1 MIGLLLKDLYMMRQY
16 GKTMGVMLLMFAV
29 ISAGLDNPATFFE
42 GFFILMSMMLT
53 ITSFSYDA
61 LAKWDRYALS
71 LPVTRKEIVGEKY
84 LLSLVL
90 CMGSAVISFLIA
102 FVVLKF
108 SPVDGFGL
116 KEQFIATIAII
127 CAALFFAGILLPL
140 TFKFGV
146 EKGRLLMIA
155 IFAVIPAAVIALNKA
170 GVSTPSQSS
179 IFAFLKLLPAVMIV
193 LYILSYLLSVKIYSR
208 KEI

>member
-1 MIGLLLKDLYMMRQY
+1 MIGLLLKDLYAMRQY
-16 GKTMGVMLLMFAV
+16 GRTMLVMLAFFAV

-90 CMGSAVISFLIA
+90 CLGSAAISFLISWI
-102 FVVLKF
+102 VLKF

-116 KEQFIATIAII
+116 KEHLIATVAII
-127 CAALFFAGILLPL
+127 CAALFFTGILL
-140 TFKFGV
+140 
-146 EKGRLLMIA
+146 RR
-155 IFAVIPAAVIALNKA
+155 
-170 GVSTPSQSS
+170 PSSL
-179 IFAFLKLLPAVMIV
+179 F
-193 LYILSYLLSVKIYSR
+193 
-208 KEI
+208 